1 MVSAQHASLVGRP
14 VSTLDVPPGTPA
26 LVRLEN
32 VSTFE
37 NVDVEA
43 ETLPLYVRGT
53 FTTRPTERVSLAICV
68 NGVIVATTVSYL
80 EVQDEWVFAS
90 MIPEEALIPGA
101 NKVQAFVLDGVSDDP
116 ALGSP
121 RMQEGG
127 A

>member
-1 MVSAQHASLVGRP
+1 MGFGPHASLVGRP
-14 VSTLDVPPGTPA
+14 VSTLDVPPETPS
-26 LVRLEN
+26 LVKLES

-53 FTTRPTERVSLAICV
+53 FTTRPTERVSLAISV

-80 EVQDEWVFAS
+80 EQDEWVFAS

-101 NKVQAFVLDGVSDDP
+101 KRSTSFRA
-116 ALGSP
+116 
-121 RMQEGG
+121 RWRER
-127 A
+127 